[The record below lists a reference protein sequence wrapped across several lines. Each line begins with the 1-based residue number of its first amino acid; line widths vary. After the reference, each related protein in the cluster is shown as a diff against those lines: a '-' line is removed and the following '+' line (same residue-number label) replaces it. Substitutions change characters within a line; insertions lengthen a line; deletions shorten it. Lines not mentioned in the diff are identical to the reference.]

1 MLTHALNFID
11 GKEKE
16 ERNKIEDDIF
26 RSEGGK
32 NSHPSIMSLICRL
45 KQSDYA
51 EVQLNMMNRFGRT
64 LNKHLNGYF
73 LTTWQQHSI
82 HPSLS
87 DTIIETSCKLKSS
100 VDE

>member
-1 MLTHALNFID
+1 MLIHALNFID
-11 GKEKE
+11 GKGRKE

-26 RSEGGK
+26 RSERRK

-45 KQSDYA
+45 KQNDYA

-73 LTTWQQHSI
+73 LATWQRIQSI
-82 HPSLS
+82 VV
-87 DTIIETSCKLKSS
+87 IRRNC
-100 VDE
+100 